1 VTDENASLPGH
12 RLAAPATPGVPA
24 VAAAPGARA
33 VNADDARFAELLRQY
48 GGALGRV
55 VAAYARPADQD
66 DLAQEIAVAL
76 WNALPSF
83 RGDCAEKTFVY
94 RVAHNRALT
103 HLARR
108 RLRGG
113 DELTD
118 ELAPVDGAPSPET
131 RAAGRQEVARLYVAI
146 RRLGVGYR
154 QVLTLAL
161 EDLTHAE
168 IGVCLGISAGNV
180 AVRLNRARAA
190 LRAELEKP

>member
-1 VTDENASLPGH
+1 MTDEEASV
-12 RLAAPATPGVPA
+12 RAFA
-24 VAAAPGARA
+24 VAPGARA

-48 GGALGRV
+48 GSALGRV

-76 WNALPSF
+76 WNALPAF
-83 RGDCAEKTFVY
+83 RGDCSEQTFVY

-108 RLRGG
+108 RLRGA
-113 DELTD
+113 DALTD
-118 ELAPVDGAPSPET
+118 DRSPADDAPSPET
-131 RAAGRQEVARLYVAI
+131 RAAGRQEVARLYAAI
-146 RRLGVGYR
+146 RRLSVAYR

-161 EDLTHAE
+161 EDLTQAE

-190 LRAELEKP
+190 LRVELEKP